1 MEIEKLIEDVKR
13 KFNKIPGNLEGET
26 GDAPWTR
33 EVKMALVKLGE
44 SKYFKKG
51 RYIYSAGVDKENGGG
66 EWLYDLCWLDYED
79 TSPDAESSSEP
90 KLLRM
95 QLALESEWG
104 TDQDVADDFQK
115 LLLSRAALRV
125 MVFGGRNE
133 TTKKTVDLL
142 ASYVKSF
149 KDGAESDRYLLAGYD
164 GDKIGF
170 SFFVLDGNGD
180 RVDV

>member
-1 MEIEKLIEDVKR
+1 MPDLDELLNAITGALNKVHEELKE
-13 KFNKIPGNLEGET
+13 NKIS
-26 GDAPWTR
+26 DDKSWSR
-33 EVKMALVKLGE
+33 KVKSALCELVDT
-44 SKYFKKG
+44 KKHPNRWVYASG
-51 RYIYSAGVDKENGGG
+51 LDKKPKQGGG

-79 TSPDAESSSEP
+79 DNEKA

-115 LLLSRAALRV
+115 LMLSRAALRV

-133 TTKKTVDLL
+133 TTEKTVGLL
-142 ASYVKSF
+142 ASFVRSF

-180 RVDV
+180 RVDE